1 MKVRIRAIPILVAL
15 HLGSSA
21 ITEEREILHLVE
33 DAEFQ
38 NYIDSVDIVL
48 ASASRSPLHTAAERI
63 IFFSEAGAIKD
74 NKIDVSRMWFL
85 GGETADFYQ
94 NLDTHNG
101 NCFLQIHEGP
111 SQVRVLIAVS
121 DTSGGVTYQDKQCYL
136 LTLAVSYGFN
146 SDNFPNLTEAGML
159 VELIRSVE
167 GTP

>member
-1 MKVRIRAIPILVAL
+1 MKTLIRAIPFLVAL

-21 ITEEREILHLVE
+21 IAEEREIIHFVE

-38 NYIDSVDIVL
+38 NFIDSVDSVL

-74 NKIDVSRMWFL
+74 NKIDFSRMWFL
-85 GGETADFYQ
+85 GSETADFYQ

-101 NCFLQIHEGP
+101 NCFLQMHEGP
-111 SQVRVLIAVS
+111 SQVRVLIAVN

-136 LTLAVSYGFN
+136 LTLAVQYGFN
-146 SDNFPNLTEAGML
+146 LDNFPNLTEAGML
-159 VELIRSVE
+159 IELIRTVE
-167 GTP
+167 GKT

>member
-21 ITEEREILHLVE
+21 IAEEREILHLVE

-74 NKIDVSRMWFL
+74 NKIDVSPMWFL
-85 GGETADFYQ
+85 GGAKLPTF
-94 NLDTHNG
+94 TK
-101 NCFLQIHEGP
+101 IW
-111 SQVRVLIAVS
+111 
-121 DTSGGVTYQDKQCYL
+121 
-136 LTLAVSYGFN
+136 
-146 SDNFPNLTEAGML
+146 
-159 VELIRSVE
+159 IRIMAIVFFKYTKGRAKSVCSLR
-167 GTP
+167 